1 MIFNKSKGLHGAND
15 RILAEANDWLMRIKA
30 GRMTAKSEIQFQK
43 WLAVDPRHQIQFD
56 MMGVVWEGSEV
67 YLKDTLALGDLN
79 DALNRKPAAG
89 RKKWFPDL
97 GMGFSLQRLGLIA
110 ATVFLVVIGTLLTR
124 HYLTLPTRY
133 HTDTGIQKMVRLS
146 DGSRIYL
153 DTQTDVSVRFSK
165 KARRIELRKGRAMFY
180 VTHDPA
186 RPFTVSVDNIMAR
199 AVGTEFDIYK
209 MAGGKISIA
218 VMDGIIRVERNKSVK
233 STAADKVSNVPNG
246 GKIVGRKPDAVI
258 ENAQLPFSGTLLAS
272 GKEIVVD
279 RESTTYEIQPID
291 SRRVN
296 SWQEGRL
303 YFYMTPLPEVITEV
317 NRYLDSK
324 IVIGDPDLKTQPIS
338 VNFDLKHWDLFLPT
352 LVSAMSIEAQKTASG
367 DYILFKQ

>member
-1 MIFNKSKGLHGAND
+1 MIFNKLKSLHRAND
-15 RILAEANDWLMRIKA
+15 KILIEANDWLMRIKA
-30 GRMTAKSEIQFQK
+30 GRMTVKSEIQFQK

-56 MMGVVWEGSEV
+56 MMDVVWEGSDV

-110 ATVFLVVIGTLLTR
+110 ATVFLVVMGTLLTR
-124 HYLTLPTRY
+124 HYPTLPTRY
-133 HTDTGIQKMVRLS
+133 HTDTGIQKMVSLS

-153 DTQTDVSVRFSK
+153 DTQTDVSVHFSK
-165 KARRIELRKGRAMFY
+165 KARRIELQKGRAMFY

-209 MAGGKISIA
+209 MVGGRVSIA
-218 VMDGIIRVERNKSVK
+218 VTDGIIRVERNKSDNA
-233 STAADKVSNVPNG
+233 TAVDEVSNVPNG
-246 GKIVGRKPDAVI
+246 GDITDRKPDAVK
-258 ENAQLPFSGTLLAS
+258 ENSRLLLSGALLAS
-272 GKEIVVD
+272 GKEMVVD
-279 RESTTYEIQPID
+279 RQNTTYEILPID
-291 SRRVN
+291 SRKVN
-296 SWQEGRL
+296 SWREGRL

-317 NRYLDSK
+317 NRYLNSK
-324 IVIGDPDLKTQPIS
+324 IVIGDPALKTQPIS

-352 LVSAMSIEAQKTASG
+352 LASAMSIEAQKTASG